1 MAFASHFF
9 LEYWHS
15 SVSKKPRGGLM
26 EERRCVACGCQLDR
40 NVLDDSGLCREC
52 EMWMLKLNKEQAFLD
67 L

>member
-1 MAFASHFF
+1 
-9 LEYWHS
+9 
-15 SVSKKPRGGLM
+15 M